1 MEQQYISL
9 LQGVL
14 EYEKK
19 SLQFMCILFSV
30 AMVIILTF
38 AALRF
43 KKEAWLN
50 RIIMCSVVI
59 VLFAVFG
66 VYLITN
72 YRYQLALQS
81 DIEHGSFV
89 TYTGSFD
96 HDDYQRDSFYHNVT
110 IYPEEQ
116 SAKNLQYPDYGNQ
129 YQLHD
134 DSDIMPV
141 GTWTGTVIYAKNSNV
156 VVYWDGNTGG

>member
-1 MEQQYISL
+1 MEQQFIPL

-43 KKEAWLN
+43 KKEALLN
-50 RIIMCSVVI
+50 RIIMCNVVF
-59 VLFAVFG
+59 VVFVAFG

-72 YRYQLALQS
+72 YRYHQALQL
-81 DIEHGSFV
+81 DIYQGSLV
-89 TYTGSFD
+89 TYTGNFV
-96 HDDYQRDSFYHNVT
+96 HGDYQRDSFYHNVT
-110 IYPEEQ
+110 IYPEGSSE
-116 SAKNLQYPDYGNQ
+116 KNLRYPDYGNQ

-134 DSDIMPV
+134 DTDIMPV
-141 GTWTGTVIYAKNSNV
+141 GTWMGTVIYAKNSSV
-156 VVYWDGNTGG
+156 VVYWDGNTR

>member
-38 AALRF
+38 AVLRF
-43 KKEAWLN
+43 KKEALLN
-50 RIIMCSVVI
+50 RIIMCSVVL
-59 VLFAVFG
+59 VLFVVFG

-72 YRYQLALQS
+72 YRYQVALQS
-81 DIEHGSFV
+81 DLDHGSFV
-89 TYTGSFD
+89 TYTGSFV
-96 HDDYQRDSFYHNVT
+96 HDDHQRDSFYHNIT
-110 IYPEEQ
+110 IYPEGSSE
-116 SAKNLQYPDYGNQ
+116 KNLRYPDYGNQ

-134 DSDIMPV
+134 DTDIMPV
-141 GTWTGTVIYAKNSNV
+141 GTWTGTVIYAKNSSIV
-156 VVYWDGNTGG
+156 VCWDNSTR